1 MAALF
6 RLENS
11 RDAAAIQRILRH
23 LTDWLHAPQQA
34 GLRRSFTEW
43 LRRVLLP
50 GRLPDITIPAMQELQ
65 EVDDMLAERVQEW
78 YAEYERKGLQDGM
91 RKGMAQGMEK
101 GRCDEAR
108 RILLGLLT
116 HRFGPVSP
124 EVEAQLQEAD
134 VATLEAWTLRV
145 LDARCPEDLFND

>member
-50 GRLPDITIPAMQELQ
+50 GRLPGITIPAMQELQ

-78 YAEYERKGLQDGM
+78 YAEYERKGLLAGV
-91 RKGMAQGMEK
+91 AQG
-101 GRCDEAR
+101 RNDEAR
-108 RILLGLLT
+108 RILSRLMT
-116 HRFGPVSP
+116 QRFGELSPAIEARLEAASLERLELWADRILDATSP
-124 EVEAQLQEAD
+124 EELIG
-134 VATLEAWTLRV
+134 
-145 LDARCPEDLFND
+145 

>member
-1 MAALF
+1 VAALF

-50 GRLPDITIPAMQELQ
+50 GRLPGITIPAMQELQ

-78 YAEYERKGLQDGM
+78 YAEYERKGLLA
-91 RKGMAQGMEK
+91 GMAQG
-101 GRCDEAR
+101 RSDEAR

-145 LDARCPEDLFND
+145 LDATCPEDLFQD